1 MVGAIAYA
9 GKYTLQNNRCHLF
22 GVFGRDC
29 IADVIRQP
37 HASWPPEP
45 DHGVFEQAQRKSEAR
60 KPAMAGERGIGFPI
74 YDEVVP
80 ASDVVEKVTQLR
92 AKVDSKGFS
101 TEAHRTLFGE
111 PILTPVRSESSVFAV
126 QLATFVEMKNAR
138 AFREKLRAEGSAAFV
153 SSFLDVGRGV
163 NKVEKVRYRVAV
175 GPLLSHTGAD
185 EMRDVLAKKYDV
197 DAIVV
202 DMTQ

>member
-1 MVGAIAYA
+1 MQENIRYRTIGAIF
-9 GKYTLQNNRCHLF
+9 LVSL
-22 GVFGRDC
+22 GVIVLPMLLDSPTR
-29 IADVIRQP
+29 
-37 HASWPPEP
+37 HAPPEL
-45 DHGVFEQAQRKSEAR
+45 DHGVFEQGPEENQSQNPVDGEASSV
-60 KPAMAGERGIGFPI
+60 IGFPI

-111 PILTPVRSESSVFAV
+111 PILTAVRSDSSVFAV
-126 QLATFVEMKNAR
+126 QLATFVNLKNAR
-138 AFREKLRAEGSAAFV
+138 AFREKLRAEGSAAFI
-153 SSFLDVGRGV
+153 SSFLDIGRGA
-163 NKVEKVRYRVAV
+163 NKAEKVRYRVAV

>member
-1 MVGAIAYA
+1 MQENIRYRTIGGIFLGALA
-9 GKYTLQNNRCHLF
+9 
-22 GVFGRDC
+22 
-29 IADVIRQP
+29 VIVLPMLLDEPTR
-37 HASWPPEP
+37 HSLPEP
-45 DHGVFEQAQRKSEAR
+45 DRESFTQAQAEVANSDSDSDSASNSDL
-60 KPAMAGERGIGFPI
+60 PI

-101 TEAHRTLFGE
+101 TEPHRTLFGE
-111 PILTPVRSESSVFAV
+111 PILTPVRLASSVFAV
-126 QLATFVEMKNAR
+126 QLATFVKLDNAR
-138 AFREKLRAEGSAAFV
+138 AFREKLRAESRAAFV
-153 SSFLDVGRGV
+153 SSFLVVGRGT

-185 EMRDVLAKKYDV
+185 ELRDVLAKKYDV

>member
-1 MVGAIAYA
+1 MQENIRYRTIGAVFLMSVG
-9 GKYTLQNNRCHLF
+9 
-22 GVFGRDC
+22 
-29 IADVIRQP
+29 VIVLPMLLDSPTRQS
-37 HASWPPEP
+37 ASEP
-45 DHGVFEQAQRKSEAR
+45 VHKLYDQAQRAAEADSD
-60 KPAMAGERGIGFPI
+60 AGSGVGFPI

-80 ASDVVEKVTQLR
+80 TSDVVEKVTQLR

-101 TEAHRTLFGE
+101 TEPHRTLFGE
-111 PILTPVRSESSVFAV
+111 PILTPVRQDSSVFAV
-126 QLATFVEMKNAR
+126 QLATFVNLKNAR

-153 SSFLDVGRGV
+153 SSFLDIGRGA

-175 GPLLSHTGAD
+175 GPLLSHTDAD

>member
-1 MVGAIAYA
+1 MQENIRYRTIGSIFLGSLA
-9 GKYTLQNNRCHLF
+9 
-22 GVFGRDC
+22 
-29 IADVIRQP
+29 VIVLPMLLDNPTRL
-37 HASWPPEP
+37 ASAEP
-45 DHGVFEQAQRKSEAR
+45 DHEIFDQAQINSDPASADGGAR
-60 KPAMAGERGIGFPI
+60 SIGFPI

-80 ASDVVEKVTQLR
+80 ASDTVEKVTQLR

-126 QLATFVEMKNAR
+126 QLATFVELKNAR

>member
-1 MVGAIAYA
+1 MQENIRYRTIGSIFLGSLA
-9 GKYTLQNNRCHLF
+9 
-22 GVFGRDC
+22 
-29 IADVIRQP
+29 VIVLPMLLDNPTRL
-37 HASWPPEP
+37 ASAEP
-45 DHGVFEQAQRKSEAR
+45 DHEIFDQAQINSDPASADGGAR
-60 KPAMAGERGIGFPI
+60 SIGFPI

-80 ASDVVEKVTQLR
+80 APDTVEKVMQLR
-92 AKVDSKGFS
+92 ANVDSKGFS

-111 PILTPVRSESSVFAV
+111 PILTPVRSASSVFAV
-126 QLATFVEMKNAR
+126 QLATFVELKNAR

>member
-1 MVGAIAYA
+1 MQENIRYRTIGSIFLGSLA
-9 GKYTLQNNRCHLF
+9 
-22 GVFGRDC
+22 
-29 IADVIRQP
+29 VIVLPMLLDNPTRL
-37 HASWPPEP
+37 ASAEP
-45 DHGVFEQAQRKSEAR
+45 DHEIFDQAQINSDPASADGGAR
-60 KPAMAGERGIGFPI
+60 SIGFPI

-80 ASDVVEKVTQLR
+80 ASDTVEKVTQLR

>member
-1 MVGAIAYA
+1 MQENIRYRTIGAIF
-9 GKYTLQNNRCHLF
+9 LVSV
-22 GVFGRDC
+22 GVIVLPMLLDSPTR
-29 IADVIRQP
+29 
-37 HASWPPEP
+37 HAPPEL
-45 DHGVFEQAQRKSEAR
+45 DHEVFEQGPEESQNPVDGEASS
-60 KPAMAGERGIGFPI
+60 GIGFPI

-111 PILTPVRSESSVFAV
+111 PILTAVRSDSSVFAV
-126 QLATFVEMKNAR
+126 QLATFVNLKNAR
-138 AFREKLRAEGSAAFV
+138 AFREKLRAEGSAAFI
-153 SSFLDVGRGV
+153 SSFLDIGRGA
-163 NKVEKVRYRVAV
+163 NKAEKVRYRVAV

>member
-1 MVGAIAYA
+1 MQENIRYRTIGAIF
-9 GKYTLQNNRCHLF
+9 LVSV
-22 GVFGRDC
+22 GVIVLPMLLDSPTRL
-29 IADVIRQP
+29 A
-37 HASWPPEP
+37 PPEI
-45 DHGVFEQAQRKSEAR
+45 DHTVFEQGPEESQNPVNGEASS
-60 KPAMAGERGIGFPI
+60 AIGFPI

-80 ASDVVEKVTQLR
+80 ASDFVEKVTQLR
-92 AKVDSKGFS
+92 AKVDNKGFS

-111 PILTPVRSESSVFAV
+111 PILTAVRSDSSVFAV
-126 QLATFVEMKNAR
+126 QLATFVNLKNAR
-138 AFREKLRAEGSAAFV
+138 AFREKLRAEGSAAFI
-153 SSFLDVGRGV
+153 SSFLDIGRGA
-163 NKVEKVRYRVAV
+163 NKAEKVRYRVAV